1 MAIIFSILSILFTIF
16 CFGVVLALV
25 IVIPLFIYSI
35 PYALW
40 CGTLN
45 GKRILKDSKK
55 ESFFRTVRNATILY
69 KSWILKKEP
78 KF

>member
-1 MAIIFSILSILFTIF
+1 MGAILFVLNLLFFAI
-16 CFGVVLALV
+16 CFGAVLCV
-25 IVIPLFIYSI
+25 IFFVPTAIYII
-35 PYALW
+35 PYSFW

-45 GKRILKDSKK
+45 GKRLVKDAKK
-55 ESFFRTVRNATILY
+55 ESFFKTIKNATILY

>member
-1 MAIIFSILSILFTIF
+1 MGIILTILSFLFSVF
-16 CFGVVLALV
+16 CVGVVISLIVVVPLA
-25 IVIPLFIYSI
+25 IYSI

-45 GKRILKDSKK
+45 GKRLINYSKK
-55 ESFFRTVRNATILY
+55 EPFFKTVKNATILY

>member
-1 MAIIFSILSILFTIF
+1 MGAILFALNILFFALCLGAIIAVIIF
-16 CFGVVLALV
+16 VPTA
-25 IVIPLFIYSI
+25 IYI
-35 PYALW
+35 TPYSFW

-45 GKRILKDSKK
+45 GKRLVKNAKTESMPKTLK
-55 ESFFRTVRNATILY
+55 NATILY